1 MNLEGLTFAQKMDL
15 LDEYRAAN
23 PLRPLPYELQEF
35 RDSIYRHRDIME
47 LRKRERALPL
57 FLDIRRDLLQ
67 VAGEYREAVAYM
79 RGHILMLESSQRM
92 HRLVHEMLED
102 IRGGVLAST
111 EKTHRL
117 AEEVL
122 TDSLHSIKTAKVA
135 QRGAVER
142 IDTAQ
147 KILDRLEKTYLQ
159 KIGKSIGEYGA
170 GLEPLRV
177 AIYSVVKAAID
188 GAKALRYTP
197 PTIMG
202 TFEEVLSLVKAPV
215 IVELPPIPGDRKGI
229 KRRLTAPRLTVEPE
243 IYDSW
248 LHAVKAVK
256 EGSR

>member
-1 MNLEGLTFAQKMDL
+1 MNLEGLTFSQKMDL

-57 FLDIRRDLLQ
+57 FLDIRRDILQ
-67 VAGEYREAVAYM
+67 AAGEYREAVAYM
-79 RGHILMLESSQRM
+79 RGQILMLESSQRM

-102 IRGGVLAST
+102 IRGGVVKGT
-111 EKTHRL
+111 KKTHRL

-122 TDSLHSIKTAKVA
+122 TDSLDNIKTAKA
-135 QRGAVER
+135 ARAGAIGK

-159 KIGKSIGEYGA
+159 KVGKHTTEYGNE
-170 GLEPLRV
+170 LEDLRI
-177 AIYSVVKAAID
+177 AIYSVTKAVLD

-197 PTIMG
+197 PAIMEPLEG
-202 TFEEVLSLVKAPV
+202 VLSLVKASI
-215 IVELPPIPGDRKGI
+215 IVELPPIPGDRRKI
-229 KRRLTAPRLTVEPE
+229 RRRLTAPRLTVEPE

-256 EGSR
+256 GGSR